1 MGEGVDM
8 AINVCE
14 AVDLGVSEGMGEN
27 ESKVEDMGKG
37 VVEVRVR
44 VKE

>member
-1 MGEGVDM
+1 MGESVDM

-14 AVDLGVSEGMGEN
+14 AVDLGVDEGMGE
-27 ESKVEDMGKG
+27 SKSEVKDMGEG
-37 VVEVRVR
+37 VVEVRMR